1 MKQIRHLK
9 TMQRWAL
16 SSKRSGVRVALVPTM
31 GFLHAGHIS
40 LIQRARKSVGI
51 HGKVVVSI
59 YVNPTQFG
67 ANEDFSAYPR
77 DLKSDLSICKHEG
90 VDLVFMPNDASMYPG
105 KEEGEYSTYIK
116 ESNLSSCMEG
126 KSRPNHFKGV
136 TTVVCKLFMLT
147 LPDFAIFGAKDY
159 QQAAI
164 IRRMTSNLNL
174 PVKIITAPT
183 IREKD
188 GLAMS
193 SRNAYL
199 SSEQRK
205 QATILIKTIKEAKR
219 IVRNTPGNN
228 IKTQKIYSLL
238 EAHLLKNKLARLDY
252 MAFFDSNTLQPHHS
266 VKTGTHIALAVFFG
280 KTRLIDNARL

>member
-9 TMQRWAL
+9 TMQQWAL
-16 SSKRSGVRVALVPTM
+16 DSKRNGTRVAIVPTM
-31 GFLHAGHIS
+31 GFLHAGHNS
-40 LIQRARKSVGI
+40 LIQRARKSVGTD
-51 HGKVVVSI
+51 GKVVVSI

-77 DLKSDLSICKHEG
+77 DLKNDLSICKEEG
-90 VDLVFMPNDASMYPG
+90 VDLVFMPNDASMYAG
-105 KEEGEYSTYIK
+105 KEEGDYSTYVV
-116 ESNLSSCMEG
+116 ESHLSSCMEG
-126 KSRPNHFKGV
+126 KSRPAHFKGV
-136 TTVVCKLFMLT
+136 TTIVCKLFMLT
-147 LPDFAIFGAKDY
+147 LPDVAVFGAKDF

-183 IREKD
+183 VREKD

-199 SSEQRK
+199 SPKQRK
-205 QATILIKTIKEAKR
+205 QATILIRTIKEAKR
-219 IVRNTPGNN
+219 IVRNTPGNS
-228 IKTQKIYSLL
+228 IQTQKIYSML
-238 EAHLLKNKLARLDY
+238 EAHILKNELARLDY
-252 MAFFDSNTLQPHHS
+252 MAFFDSSTLKPHHT
-266 VKTGTHIALAVFFG
+266 VKTGTHMALAVYFG

>member
-1 MKQIRHLK
+1 
-9 TMQRWAL
+9 
-16 SSKRSGVRVALVPTM
+16 
-31 GFLHAGHIS
+31 
-40 LIQRARKSVGI
+40 
-51 HGKVVVSI
+51 
-59 YVNPTQFG
+59 
-67 ANEDFSAYPR
+67 
-77 DLKSDLSICKHEG
+77 
-90 VDLVFMPNDASMYPG
+90 
-105 KEEGEYSTYIK
+105 
-116 ESNLSSCMEG
+116 
-126 KSRPNHFKGV
+126 
-136 TTVVCKLFMLT
+136 VCKLFMLT